1 MGAPILSQT
10 NNILFNTMF
19 VVLNMCMFSYFALY
33 MGTQQLI
40 CSTLPVLM
48 LTTSLA
54 PVLNC

>member
-33 MGTQQLI
+33 IGT
-40 CSTLPVLM
+40 
-48 LTTSLA
+48 
-54 PVLNC
+54 NN